1 MHTHK
6 HSLLS
11 TLNHLLYS
19 FQIVNL
25 FTCWPSSTNTR
36 DLRTKNST
44 DQWPANKDAPYHIKR
59 RRISSLLLYYSAFD
73 ELFQSLIHFFAPAPL
88 LLTLSNPS
96 FGPTPLLKFP
106 SFPSRCDVIQITSS
120 LKKPVF
126 RFFFHRLYLP
136 STLSYFHFLYTI
148 R

>member
-11 TLNHLLYS
+11 TLNHSLDS

-25 FTCWPSSTNTR
+25 FTCWPSSTNPR

-59 RRISSLLLYYSAFD
+59 RRISSLLLYYTAFD
-73 ELFQSLIHFFAPAPL
+73 ELFQSLIQKIALTPL
-88 LLTLSNPS
+88 LSTQSSPS

-106 SFPSRCDVIQITSS
+106 SFPSRCDVIQDTSS

>member
-1 MHTHK
+1 MHK

-11 TLNHLLYS
+11 TLNHSLDS

-25 FTCWPSSTNTR
+25 FTWWPSSTNTR
-36 DLRTKNST
+36 DLRTKTST

-73 ELFQSLIHFFAPAPL
+73 ELFQSLIQKIALTPL
-88 LLTLSNPS
+88 LSSQSSPS

-106 SFPSRCDVIQITSS
+106 SFPSRCDVIQNTSS
-120 LKKPVF
+120 LTRSIF
-126 RFFFHRLYLP
+126 RFFFDRLYLP
-136 STLSYFHFLYTI
+136 STLFFFDFQYTI

>member
-11 TLNHLLYS
+11 TLNHSLDS

-25 FTCWPSSTNTR
+25 FTCWPSSTNPR

-59 RRISSLLLYYSAFD
+59 RRISSLLLYYTAFD
-73 ELFQSLIHFFAPAPL
+73 ELFQSLIQKIALTPL
-88 LLTLSNPS
+88 LSSQSSPS
-96 FGPTPLLKFP
+96 FGSTPLLKFP
-106 SFPSRCDVIQITSS
+106 SFPYRCDVIQDTSS